1 LKQTLLNVQTV
12 EPLRH
17 ADVSILINI
26 TVPGQLLPAFSQ
38 IFLFRDDLFE
48 DFPLVSVQHFVLVLV
63 EIDETPSG
71 RLLLL
76 RRHPR
81 QSVEV
86 LGVVIFQHPSVQELH
101 EVFEENDFFVVG
113 TALHGPVH
121 VSELVALRRAVL
133 DRSPRNVLSGVFVHA
148 EAISR
153 RFVALD
159 LKTPKSREIRSDK
172 TPLES
177 APFCLDLAQIIS
189 SILAPSRFIVVV
201 GHRAPHV
208 LLEER
213 VAH

>member
-1 LKQTLLNVQTV
+1 LLNVQTV

-38 IFLFRDDLFE
+38 ILLFRDDLFE

-76 RRHPR
+76 RGHPR

-113 TALHGPVH
+113 TTLHGPVH

-159 LKTPKSREIRSDK
+159 LLVSAVGGAFGDVELPPVHQGGLSVRKTVGGVIVANLGGFVLVSKS
-172 TPLES
+172 
-177 APFCLDLAQIIS
+177 
-189 SILAPSRFIVVV
+189 
-201 GHRAPHV
+201 
-208 LLEER
+208 
-213 VAH
+213 

>member
-1 LKQTLLNVQTV
+1 LLNVQTV

-76 RRHPR
+76 RGHPR

-159 LKTPKSREIRSDK
+159 LLVSAVGGAFGDVELPPVHQSGLSVRKTVGGVIVANLGGFVLVSKS
-172 TPLES
+172 
-177 APFCLDLAQIIS
+177 
-189 SILAPSRFIVVV
+189 
-201 GHRAPHV
+201 
-208 LLEER
+208 
-213 VAH
+213 